1 MSAPLGVNP
10 AALEMAT
17 RKRLAAATRTRVT
30 GLALALLA
38 PSLGVATLAG
48 AAAAA
53 PVPASAV
60 VAGSEATFSVVG
72 KTGPLKVEAHIKVPL
87 AAGATFVGA
96 EAPDGAAFL
105 AQVGG
110 VKTTVVW
117 VVDGDGPAAVAEHV
131 TGAVQ
136 ALAADSKNLYI
147 ATNKMLLAFN
157 RATGDQIGHWAL
169 PKTSRAN
176 TSDAQLI
183 SISGSN
189 GTVLVLATRNNDVDI
204 YRINSASTSSPRLVA
219 VGTSAAFGPAGSV
232 YYTRADHHLTHM
244 SPTGVTTVGPELAN
258 HPNGLGGGVQFVD
271 AVAGGVVW
279 VDEPA
284 GQGLD
289 ATFSSYDQRTL
300 RPVAHW
306 DQPVDGQIVGT
317 NTGTLVLG
325 GDGFSHCPQ
334 TSQVANSCLYR
345 LSSAGALSGALP
357 VGSASSLFGPDPVI
371 VASGTAGAV
380 TYLERLS

>member
-1 MSAPLGVNP
+1 MNAPSGDNP
-10 AALEMAT
+10 APLEMAT
-17 RKRLAAATRTRVT
+17 RRRLAAATRTRVAC
-30 GLALALLA
+30 LALALLA
-38 PSLGVATLAG
+38 PSLGVAAVAG

-53 PVPASAV
+53 PAPATAV
-60 VAGSEATFSVVG
+60 VAGSEATSSIVG
-72 KTGPLKVEAHIKVPL
+72 KTGPLKVEARIKVPL

-96 EAPDGAAFL
+96 EAPDGAVFL

-136 ALAADSKNLYI
+136 ALAAGSKNLYI
-147 ATNKMLLAFN
+147 VTDKMLVAFN

-204 YRINSASTSSPRLVA
+204 YRINSASTSGPRLVA

-232 YYTRADHHLTHM
+232 YYRVPTTTSLIWRRPASPPSVPSWPTIPTALVAACSLSTPWPAASFGWTSLLARASMRPSAAMT
-244 SPTGVTTVGPELAN
+244 S
-258 HPNGLGGGVQFVD
+258 
-271 AVAGGVVW
+271 
-279 VDEPA
+279 EP
-284 GQGLD
+284 
-289 ATFSSYDQRTL
+289 
-300 RPVAHW
+300 
-306 DQPVDGQIVGT
+306 
-317 NTGTLVLG
+317 
-325 GDGFSHCPQ
+325 
-334 TSQVANSCLYR
+334 
-345 LSSAGALSGALP
+345 
-357 VGSASSLFGPDPVI
+357 
-371 VASGTAGAV
+371 
-380 TYLERLS
+380 

>member
-10 AALEMAT
+10 AALEMAV
-17 RKRLAAATRTRVT
+17 RKRLAAVTRTRVA

-53 PVPASAV
+53 APVPASAV
-60 VAGSEATFSVVG
+60 VVGSEATSSVVG
-72 KTGPLKVEAHIKVPL
+72 KTGPLKVEARIKVPL
-87 AAGATFVGA
+87 VAGATLVGA

-189 GTVLVLATRNNDVDI
+189 GTVLMLATRNNDVDI
-204 YRINSASTSSPRLVA
+204 YRINSASTSGPRLVA

-232 YYTRADHHLTHM
+232 YYTCADHHLTHM

-289 ATFSSYDQRTL
+289 ATFSSYDQRAL
-300 RPVAHW
+300 RPSRTGPAG
-306 DQPVDGQIVGT
+306 DGQIVGT
-317 NTGTLVLG
+317 NMGHFPIQRRRFLPSPSDQSGRRKQAPSPL
-325 GDGFSHCPQ
+325 
-334 TSQVANSCLYR
+334 L
-345 LSSAGALSGALP
+345 ALRRVP
-357 VGSASSLFGPDPVI
+357 
-371 VASGTAGAV
+371 
-380 TYLERLS
+380 